1 MTALTAVGLFGSVAL
16 FPLVALQGTVTRRRV
31 PCLPPVQ
38 PCHGIVPGRGSPIRM
53 VAIGESTVAGVG
65 LAHGDETVAATTA
78 RALARHTRRPVAWH
92 GHGLSGATV
101 SEAAERLLP
110 QIAAEPADLLV
121 IAFGVNDT
129 IAYRPPSAFADDL
142 AALVTAARAHIGHAA
157 VVITGVAP
165 LACFPALPWPLRTI
179 LNWRSAALQEAA
191 EGLAGR
197 LPRLVVERFS
207 EPLGPHLFAVDGFH
221 PNTEAHALW
230 GEEIAS
236 LALPLLAGRH
246 EAMRATQARV
256 SKGGDVADPNGTR
269 RAPADPALRPRPRVA
284 PVALDQHGSR
294 HGIYLHDR
302 QTRRELQPSRHDFRV
317 FRGYGIPFGGWQ
329 PEDFAHCWSSC
340 ASA

>member
-1 MTALTAVGLFGSVAL
+1 MSPVRNSIRCGSADAGLLAALFGEMTALTAVGLFGSVAL
-16 FPLVALQGTVTRRRV
+16 FPLVALQGAVTRRRV

-38 PCHGIVPGRGSPIRM
+38 PPCHGVVPGRGSPIRM

-78 RALARHTRRPVAWH
+78 RALARHSRRPVAWH
-92 GHGLSGATV
+92 GHGLSGATA

-142 AALVTAARAHIGHAA
+142 AALVTGARARIGHAA

-165 LACFPALPWPLRTI
+165 LACFPALPWPLRAI
-179 LNWRSAALQEAA
+179 LNWRSAALQETA

-207 EPLGPHLFAVDGFH
+207 QPLGPHLFAVDGFH
-221 PNTEAHALW
+221 PNMEAHALW

-236 LALPLLAGRH
+236 LALPLLAGRDKPT
-246 EAMRATQARV
+246 RATEARV
-256 SKGGDVADPNGTR
+256 SRVGDAADPNGPR
-269 RAPADPALRPRPRVA
+269 RTPADLALRPRRTVA
-284 PVALDQHGSR
+284 PVAIDQHG
-294 HGIYLHDR
+294 L
-302 QTRRELQPSRHDFRV
+302 F
-317 FRGYGIPFGGWQ
+317 
-329 PEDFAHCWSSC
+329 
-340 ASA
+340 SA

>member
-1 MTALTAVGLFGSVAL
+1 MSPVGNSIRCGSADAGRLAGLCGAMTALTAVGLFGSVAL
-16 FPLVALQGTVTRRRV
+16 LPLVALQGAVTRRRV

-38 PCHGIVPGRGSPIRM
+38 PCHGVVPGRGSPIRM
-53 VAIGESTVAGVG
+53 VVIGESTVAGVG

-101 SEAAERLLP
+101 SEAAARLLP

-142 AALVTAARAHIGHAA
+142 AALVTAARARIGHAA

-221 PNTEAHALW
+221 PNMEAHALW

-246 EAMRATQARV
+246 EAMRASQARV

-269 RAPADPALRPRPRVA
+269 RTPADLALPPRRTVA
-284 PVALDQHGSR
+284 PVAIDQHGSR
-294 HGIYLHDR
+294 HGI
-302 QTRRELQPSRHDFRV
+302 F
-317 FRGYGIPFGGWQ
+317 
-329 PEDFAHCWSSC
+329 
-340 ASA
+340 SA